1 MKLPV
6 FVLTQNNK
14 LESHT
19 LSIVFILIAALFLSI
34 TSGILAAYGDL
45 YLLVMLL
52 GIYGAL
58 FVLIVPSVWIVWLIF
73 WSAFLIIGPSAYFIR
88 FTQIQWLTV
97 LISAALFLPVIFN
110 LLSSRKNILSAQFS
124 VNLFLPAAFIF
135 LAILSSIINQSQ
147 LGDFVNASRHYFFMW
162 SLLLVFAFGLVQADT
177 FTKLWKALLIVAIL
191 QLPMALYQY
200 FYVARQDARM
210 SPWDAVIGTFQGNI
224 DGGGDGA
231 SMSMMLLI
239 TIITSIALW
248 RERQLKLNW
257 MILVLISG
265 IGTMVLAETKTMVML
280 LPVLM
285 GIYYRKEFTKKPL
298 ETITVMIGAFLL
310 MSTILTAYESVHYET
325 SATFKSNSQI
335 NSVYDSIIN
344 AITPNPGED
353 SAHVS
358 RVTLLVNW
366 WNSNVVHGEV
376 HSTVFGHGI
385 GAVHSSK
392 IQRGE
397 IARLYEYK
405 IAKTTSVI
413 LLWETGIL
421 GHLVFFLILLFGA
434 KTSADTAKSEY
445 VPAIHRVLLRVGSVN
460 LVMLLITLPY
470 ASFHLFSI
478 PIQFLIMLMLGQSL
492 YWSNFIKSAKYL
504 SVHK

>member
-1 MKLPV
+1 
-6 FVLTQNNK
+6 
-14 LESHT
+14 
-19 LSIVFILIAALFLSI
+19 
-34 TSGILAAYGDL
+34 
-45 YLLVMLL
+45 
-52 GIYGAL
+52 
-58 FVLIVPSVWIVWLIF
+58 
-73 WSAFLIIGPSAYFIR
+73 
-88 FTQIQWLTV
+88 
-97 LISAALFLPVIFN
+97 
-110 LLSSRKNILSAQFS
+110 
-124 VNLFLPAAFIF
+124 
-135 LAILSSIINQSQ
+135 
-147 LGDFVNASRHYFFMW
+147 
-162 SLLLVFAFGLVQADT
+162 
-177 FTKLWKALLIVAIL
+177 
-191 QLPMALYQY
+191 
-200 FYVARQDARM
+200 
-210 SPWDAVIGTFQGNI
+210 
-224 DGGGDGA
+224 
-231 SMSMMLLI
+231 
-239 TIITSIALW
+239 
-248 RERQLKLNW
+248 
-257 MILVLISG
+257 
-265 IGTMVLAETKTMVML
+265 MVLAETKTMVML

-392 IQRGE
+392 IQRGK

-434 KTSADTAKSEY
+434 KTSADTAKSEH
-445 VPAIHRVLLRVGSVN
+445 VPATHRVLLRVGSVN
-460 LVMLLITLPY
+460 LVMFLITLPY

-478 PIQFLIMLMLGQSL
+478 PIQFLIMLMLGQAL